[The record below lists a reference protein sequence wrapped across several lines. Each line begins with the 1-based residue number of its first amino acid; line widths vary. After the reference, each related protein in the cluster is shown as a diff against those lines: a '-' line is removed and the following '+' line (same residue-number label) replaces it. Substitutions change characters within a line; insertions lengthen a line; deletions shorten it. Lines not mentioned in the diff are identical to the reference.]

1 MRLKRYLWSL
11 ILGAVLVLNAAS
23 AFALNT
29 VKNIRTG
36 VQSDGIRI
44 VFDGSEKFDYDAFL
58 LDNPYRLVIDVKNAQ
73 FSGNPTVA
81 ANALIKSFRLGELS
95 GGKGKRLVF
104 ELRDN
109 AVIKRK
115 FAIEPEKGK
124 TNWRLVVDLT
134 TSDGTAPT
142 RTASKPVAAAPA
154 KTVATTQASTKPV
167 VIANK
172 PVAKA
177 TPSNYQPKDPKRKKI
192 VVLDPGH
199 GGKDPGAI
207 GRSWRTYEKNITLS
221 MGKELKKQLEA
232 KGFKVYM
239 TRSTDIFIPLRK
251 RVAIARSYH
260 ADLFISLHADS
271 TYNRNA
277 QGLSIYTLSETASD
291 KEAAA
296 LAERENK
303 ADIID
308 GMDFSDNSPEI
319 NDVLISLS
327 QNDSRNKSSKFAGYV
342 VGEMKKQVKL
352 VNNTH
357 KFAGFAVL
365 KAPDI
370 PSVLVELGYLSN
382 YTEETYLRQPNYRSK
397 LAASI
402 TRAVV
407 RYFSDPEISS
417 SI

>member
-1 MRLKRYLWSL
+1 MKLRWYFY
-11 ILGAVLVLNAAS
+11 ALVIGLMCLLHTAA
-23 AFALNT
+23 AEALNM

-36 VQSDGIRI
+36 QQPDGIRI
-44 VFDGSEKFDYDAFL
+44 VFDGTEKFSYDAFL
-58 LDNPYRLVIDVKNAQ
+58 LDNPYRLVIDVNNAQ
-73 FSGNPTVA
+73 FANKLNVKP
-81 ANALIKSFRLGELS
+81 NALIRGFRIGELS

-104 ELRDN
+104 ELKDN

-115 FAIEPEKGK
+115 FAIEPDGTQK
-124 TNWRLVVDLT
+124 NWRLVVDLSKQDIPAAT
-134 TSDGTAPT
+134 KAVTVAP
-142 RTASKPVAAAPA
+142 ASKGSV
-154 KTVATTQASTKPV
+154 ST
-167 VIANK
+167 
-172 PVAKA
+172 
-177 TPSNYQPKDPKRKKI
+177 YQPRDPKRKKI

-239 TRSTDIFIPLRK
+239 TRATDIFIPLRK

-277 QGLSIYTLSETASD
+277 QGLSIYTLSENASD

-342 VGEMKKQVKL
+342 VDEMKRIVKL

-370 PSVLVELGYLSN
+370 PSVLVELGYVSN
-382 YTEETYLRQPNYRSK
+382 YTEEKNLRQPAYRSK
-397 LAASI
+397 LAAAI
-402 TRAVV
+402 VRAVV
-407 RYFSDPEISS
+407 KYFNDPEISS

>member
-1 MRLKRYLWSL
+1 MVNLMYCKRFFLA
-11 ILGAVLVLNAAS
+11 ILLALSCVFYAVNS
-23 AFALNT
+23 FAVNR
-29 VKNIRTG
+29 VSDIRTG
-36 VQSDGIRI
+36 HQSDGIRI
-44 VFDGSEKFDYDAFL
+44 VFDGTEKFQYDAFL
-58 LDNPYRLVIDVKNAQ
+58 LGNPERLVIDLKNAT
-73 FSGNPTVA
+73 FASTPKVR
-81 ANALIKSFRLGELS
+81 ANALIKSFRMGDIG

-104 ELRDN
+104 ELNNN
-109 AVIKRK
+109 ANIKRK
-115 FAIEPEKGK
+115 FALEPTGAQR
-124 TNWRLVVDLT
+124 NWRLVIDLST
-134 TSDGTAPT
+134 QGISSNP
-142 RTASKPVAAAPA
+142 KPAANA
-154 KTVATTQASTKPV
+154 ATYKP
-167 VIANK
+167 N
-172 PVAKA
+172 PH
-177 TPSNYQPKDPKRKKI
+177 RKKI

-207 GRSWRTYEKNITLS
+207 GRSYKTYEKNVTLS
-221 MGKELKKQLEA
+221 MGKELRKQLEA

-239 TRSTDIFIPLRK
+239 TRSTDIFIPLRQ

-271 TYNRNA
+271 TYNRKA

-327 QNDSRNKSSKFAGYV
+327 QNDSRNKSSKFAAYV
-342 VGEMKKQVKL
+342 VNEMRRIVKL
-352 VNNTH
+352 VTNTH

-382 YTEETYLRQPNYRSK
+382 HNEEKALRDPSYRKK
-397 LAASI
+397 LAVAI
-402 TRAVV
+402 AKAVEV
-407 RYFSDPEISS
+407 YFKDPEISS

>member
-1 MRLKRYLWSL
+1 MKTCHL
-11 ILGAVLVLNAAS
+11 INIKNFFRIAVWAICFCLAFAQGAS
-23 AFALNT
+23 ASN
-29 VKNIRTG
+29 VIKDIRLGNQNDG
-36 VQSDGIRI
+36 VRI
-44 VFDGSEKFDYDAFL
+44 VLDGSEKFAYDAFL
-58 LDNPYRLVIDVKNAQ
+58 LGNPSRLVIDLKDAVWQNAPKVSKNNII
-73 FSGNPTVA
+73 SGFRA
-81 ANALIKSFRLGELS
+81 ADLS
-95 GGKGKRLVF
+95 QGKKGKRLVF
-104 ELRDN
+104 ELKNN
-109 AVIKRK
+109 ANIKRK
-115 FAIEPEKGK
+115 FMLEPQAGQK
-124 TNWRLVVDLT
+124 NWRLVLDLS
-134 TSDGTAPT
+134 TSGTVQPSKAPVI
-142 RTASKPVAAAPA
+142 K
-154 KTVATTQASTKPV
+154 TQAR
-167 VIANK
+167 
-172 PVAKA
+172 
-177 TPSNYQPKDPKRKKI
+177 PSPQKRKKI

-207 GRSWRTYEKNITLS
+207 GRSFKTYEKNITLS
-221 MGKELKKQLEA
+221 MGQELKRQLEA

-271 TYNRNA
+271 TLNRKA
-277 QGLSIYTLSETASD
+277 QGLSIYTLSENASD
-291 KEAAA
+291 KEAEA

-342 VGEMKKQVKL
+342 VNEMKQRVKL
-352 VNNTH
+352 VSNAH

-382 YTEETYLRQPNYRSK
+382 YSEEKFLRQPAYRKK
-397 LAASI
+397 LGEAI
-402 TRAVV
+402 TKAVM
-407 RYFSDPEISS
+407 RYFNDPEVASAL
-417 SI
+417 

>member
-1 MRLKRYLWSL
+1 MKLTTILKRFVWC
-11 ILGAVLVLNAAS
+11 AFFMCVALNAYAV
-23 AFALNT
+23 NT
-29 VKNIRTG
+29 VTSVRTG
-36 VQSDGIRI
+36 KQTDGFR
-44 VFDGSEKFDYDAFL
+44 VVLDGTEKFQYDVFL
-58 LDNPYRLVIDVKNAQ
+58 LGNPNRLVVDVKNVQ
-73 FSGNPTVA
+73 INGNPKIP
-81 ANALIKSFRLGELS
+81 ANELIKSFRIGELS

-104 ELRDN
+104 ELKGN
-109 AVIKRK
+109 ANIKRK
-115 FAIEPEKGK
+115 FQLDPQAGR
-124 TNWRLVVDLT
+124 TNWRLVIDLSKQGISVQPQAAKNSSSY
-134 TSDGTAPT
+134 TSNP
-142 RTASKPVAAAPA
+142 R
-154 KTVATTQASTKPV
+154 
-167 VIANK
+167 
-172 PVAKA
+172 
-177 TPSNYQPKDPKRKKI
+177 RKKI

-207 GRSWRTYEKNITLS
+207 GRSFKTYEKNITLS
-221 MGKELKKQLEA
+221 MGKELRKQLEA
-232 KGFKVYM
+232 KGFQVYM
-239 TRSTDIFIPLRK
+239 TRSTDIFIPLRQ
-251 RVAIARSYH
+251 RVRIARNYH

-277 QGLSIYTLSETASD
+277 RGLSMYTLSETASD
-291 KEAAA
+291 KEAEA

-327 QNDSRNKSSKFAGYV
+327 QNDSRNKSSKFAAYV

-382 YTEETYLRQPNYRSK
+382 YTEEKYLRDAGYRKK
-397 LAASI
+397 LGAAI
-402 TRAVV
+402 TRAVMS
-407 RYFSDPEISS
+407 YFSDPEVAS

>member
-1 MRLKRYLWSL
+1 MKLKRYLWTL
-11 ILGAVLVLNAAS
+11 ILGWALFFNAAA
-23 AFALNT
+23 AFSLNT

-36 VQSDGIRI
+36 KQPDGIRI
-44 VFDGSEKFDYDAFL
+44 VFDGNEKFDYDAFL

-73 FSGNPTVA
+73 FTGNPNVA

-104 ELRDN
+104 ELKDN

-124 TNWRLVVDLT
+124 SNWRLVVDLA
-134 TSDGTAPT
+134 TSDGSAPVQPKVTTATAP
-142 RTASKPVAAAPA
+142 SKPVI
-154 KTVATTQASTKPV
+154 KGSV
-167 VIANK
+167 
-172 PVAKA
+172 
-177 TPSNYQPKDPKRKKI
+177 SNYQPKDPKRKKI

-207 GRSWRTYEKNITLS
+207 GRSWRTYEKNVTLS

-327 QNDSRNKSSKFAGYV
+327 QNDSRNKSSKFAAYV
-342 VGEMKKQVKL
+342 VDEMRKQVKL

-407 RYFSDPEISS
+407 KYFSDPEISS

>member
-1 MRLKRYLWSL
+1 M
-11 ILGAVLVLNAAS
+11 
-23 AFALNT
+23 
-29 VKNIRTG
+29 
-36 VQSDGIRI
+36 
-44 VFDGSEKFDYDAFL
+44 
-58 LDNPYRLVIDVKNAQ
+58 LDSPNRLVIDLKNATV
-73 FSGNPTVA
+73 SGSPKVA
-81 ANALIKSFRLGELS
+81 KNRLISDFRVGNKPDI
-95 GGKGKRLVF
+95 KGKRLVF
-104 ELRDN
+104 DIN
-109 AVIKRK
+109 NNVNIKKK
-115 FAIEPEKGK
+115 FTIEPQAGQK
-124 TNWRLVVDLT
+124 NWRLVIDLSSQGL
-134 TSDGTAPT
+134 SD
-142 RTASKPVAAAPA
+142 
-154 KTVATTQASTKPV
+154 
-167 VIANK
+167 
-172 PVAKA
+172 
-177 TPSNYQPKDPKRKKI
+177 PSPKSNLKNAYSGAVKRKKI

-207 GRSWRTYEKNITLS
+207 GRSYRTYEKNITLS

-260 ADLFISLHADS
+260 ADLFISIHADS
-271 TYNRNA
+271 AANRSA
-277 QGLSIYTLSETASD
+277 RGLSVYTLSETASD

-342 VGEMKKQVKL
+342 VNEMRQKVKL
-352 VNNTH
+352 VSNAH

-370 PSVLVELGYLSN
+370 PSVLIELGYLSN
-382 YTEETYLRQPNYRSK
+382 YTEEKSLRQPAYRRK
-397 LAASI
+397 LGEAI
-402 TRAVV
+402 TKSVV
-407 RYFSDPEISS
+407 RYFKDPEVAAAL
-417 SI
+417 

>member
-1 MRLKRYLWSL
+1 MKLHRYLCAL
-11 ILGAVLVLNAAS
+11 FVGFICLFYTLTAE
-23 AFALNT
+23 ALNM

-36 VQSDGIRI
+36 QQSDGVRI
-44 VFDGSEKFDYDAFL
+44 VFDGTEKFNYDAFL
-58 LDNPYRLVIDVKNAQ
+58 LDNPYRLVIDVNNAQ
-73 FSGNPTVA
+73 FERKINVSP
-81 ANALIKSFRLGELS
+81 NALIRSFRIGELS
-95 GGKGKRLVF
+95 GGKGKRIVF
-104 ELRDN
+104 ELKNN
-109 AVIKRK
+109 AVMKRK
-115 FAIEPEKGK
+115 FAIEPSGAQK
-124 TNWRLVVDLT
+124 NWRLVIDLSRQDVT
-134 TSDGTAPT
+134 TS
-142 RTASKPVAAAPA
+142 
-154 KTVATTQASTKPV
+154 
-167 VIANK
+167 
-172 PVAKA
+172 AKA
-177 TPSNYQPKDPKRKKI
+177 ISSTSKGSVSTYQPRDPKRKKI

-260 ADLFISLHADS
+260 ADLYISLHADS
-271 TYNRNA
+271 TVNRNA

-342 VGEMKKQVKL
+342 VGEMKRIVKL

-365 KAPDI
+365 KAPDV
-370 PSVLVELGYLSN
+370 PSVLVELGYVSN
-382 YTEETYLRQPNYRSK
+382 YTEEKNLRLPAYRSK
-397 LAASI
+397 LAAAI

-407 RYFSDPEISS
+407 KYFSDPEISS

>member
-1 MRLKRYLWSL
+1 MVNLMYFRKFLMAIFVTLFCVL
-11 ILGAVLVLNAAS
+11 FAVNG
-23 AFALNT
+23 FALNRISD
-29 VKNIRTG
+29 IRTG
-36 VQSDGIRI
+36 HQSDGIRI
-44 VFDGSEKFDYDAFL
+44 VFDGTEKFQYDAFL
-58 LDNPYRLVIDVKNAQ
+58 LGNPNRLVIDLKNAS
-73 FSGNPTVA
+73 FASTPKVR
-81 ANALIKSFRLGELS
+81 ANALIKSFRMGDVG

-104 ELRDN
+104 ELNGN
-109 AVIKRK
+109 ANIKRK
-115 FAIEPEKGK
+115 FALEPTGAQS
-124 TNWRLVVDLT
+124 NWRLVIDL
-134 TSDGTAPT
+134 SAQGI
-142 RTASKPVAAAPA
+142 SSS
-154 KTVATTQASTKPV
+154 Q
-167 VIANK
+167 
-172 PVAKA
+172 KA
-177 TPSNYQPKDPKRKKI
+177 TANSSGSYKPNPHRKKI

-207 GRSWRTYEKNITLS
+207 GRSYKTYEKNITLS
-221 MGKELKKQLEA
+221 MGKELRKQLEA
-232 KGFKVYM
+232 RGFKVHM
-239 TRSTDIFIPLRK
+239 TRSTDIFIPLRQ

-327 QNDSRNKSSKFAGYV
+327 QNDSRNKSSKFAAYV
-342 VGEMKKQVKL
+342 VNEMRRVVKL
-352 VNNTH
+352 VANTH
-357 KFAGFAVL
+357 RFAGFAVL

-382 YTEETYLRQPNYRSK
+382 HNEEKALRDPSYRKK
-397 LAASI
+397 LAVSI
-402 TRAVV
+402 AKAVEV
-407 RYFSDPEISS
+407 YFKDPEISS

>member
-1 MRLKRYLWSL
+1 MNLMYCKRFFLA
-11 ILGAVLVLNAAS
+11 ILLALSCVFYAVNS
-23 AFALNT
+23 FAVNR
-29 VKNIRTG
+29 VSDIRTG
-36 VQSDGIRI
+36 HQSDGIRI
-44 VFDGSEKFDYDAFL
+44 VFDGTEKFQYDAFL
-58 LDNPYRLVIDVKNAQ
+58 LGNPERLVIDLKNAT
-73 FSGNPTVA
+73 FASTPKVR
-81 ANALIKSFRLGELS
+81 ANALIKSFRMGDIG

-104 ELRDN
+104 ELNNN
-109 AVIKRK
+109 ANIKRK
-115 FAIEPEKGK
+115 FALEPTGAQR
-124 TNWRLVVDLT
+124 NWRLVIDLST
-134 TSDGTAPT
+134 QGISSNP
-142 RTASKPVAAAPA
+142 KPAANA
-154 KTVATTQASTKPV
+154 ATYKP
-167 VIANK
+167 N
-172 PVAKA
+172 PH
-177 TPSNYQPKDPKRKKI
+177 RKKI

-207 GRSWRTYEKNITLS
+207 GRSYKTYEKNVTLS
-221 MGKELKKQLEA
+221 MGKELRKQLEA

-239 TRSTDIFIPLRK
+239 TRSTDIFIPLRQ

-271 TYNRNA
+271 TYNRKA

-327 QNDSRNKSSKFAGYV
+327 QNDSRNKSSKFAAYV
-342 VGEMKKQVKL
+342 VSEMRRIVKL
-352 VNNTH
+352 VTNTH

-382 YTEETYLRQPNYRSK
+382 HNEEKALRDPSYRKK
-397 LAASI
+397 LAVAI
-402 TRAVV
+402 AKAVEA
-407 RYFSDPEISS
+407 YFKDPEISS

>member
-1 MRLKRYLWSL
+1 MMTMNLKNIKNTLAAAL
-11 ILGAVLVLNAAS
+11 FALVFAVCTAGTAS
-23 AFALNT
+23 AANT
-29 VKNIRTG
+29 VKDIRVG
-36 VQSDGIRI
+36 QQRDGIRI
-44 VFDGSEKFDYDAFL
+44 VLDGTEKFNYDVFL
-58 LDNPYRLVIDVKNAQ
+58 LGSPNRLVIDVKNAGLAGKTNVTANQ
-73 FSGNPTVA
+73 VISG
-81 ANALIKSFRLGELS
+81 FRTGELAES
-95 GGKGKRLVF
+95 KGKRLVF
-104 ELRDN
+104 TLKNE
-109 AVIKRK
+109 VSIKKKFILEPTAGRK
-115 FAIEPEKGK
+115 D
-124 TNWRLVVDLT
+124 WRLVIDLST
-134 TSDGTAPT
+134 QGLSAP
-142 RTASKPVAAAPA
+142 SSNV
-154 KTVATTQASTKPV
+154 STK
-167 VIANK
+167 
-172 PVAKA
+172 A
-177 TPSNYQPKDPKRKKI
+177 TMAGAPRRQKI

-207 GRSWRTYEKNITLS
+207 GRSYKTYEKNIVLS
-221 MGKELKKQLEA
+221 LGQTLKKDLEA

-271 TYNRNA
+271 TVNRKA
-277 QGLSIYTLSETASD
+277 QGFSIYTLSENASD

-342 VGEMKKQVKL
+342 VSEAQKQVKL
-352 VNNTH
+352 VSNAH

-370 PSVLVELGYLSN
+370 PSVLIELGYLSN
-382 YTEETYLRQPNYRSK
+382 YNEEKFLRQPAYRKK
-397 LAASI
+397 LSEAI
-402 TRAVV
+402 TRSVV
-407 RYFSDPEISS
+407 RYFKDPEISS
-417 SI
+417 AL

>member
-1 MRLKRYLWSL
+1 MVNLMYFRKFLMAIFVTLFCVL
-11 ILGAVLVLNAAS
+11 FAVNG
-23 AFALNT
+23 FALNRISD
-29 VKNIRTG
+29 IRTG
-36 VQSDGIRI
+36 HQSDGIRI
-44 VFDGSEKFDYDAFL
+44 VFDGTEKFQYDAFL
-58 LDNPYRLVIDVKNAQ
+58 LGNPNRLVIDLKNAS
-73 FSGNPTVA
+73 FASTPKVR
-81 ANALIKSFRLGELS
+81 ANALIKSFRMGDVG

-104 ELRDN
+104 ELNGN
-109 AVIKRK
+109 ANIKRK
-115 FAIEPEKGK
+115 FALEPTGAQS
-124 TNWRLVVDLT
+124 NWRLVIDL
-134 TSDGTAPT
+134 SAQGI
-142 RTASKPVAAAPA
+142 SSN
-154 KTVATTQASTKPV
+154 Q
-167 VIANK
+167 
-172 PVAKA
+172 KA
-177 TPSNYQPKDPKRKKI
+177 TANSSGSYKPNPHRKKI

-207 GRSWRTYEKNITLS
+207 GRSYKTYEKNITLS
-221 MGKELKKQLEA
+221 MGKELRKQLEA
-232 KGFKVYM
+232 RGFKVHM
-239 TRSTDIFIPLRK
+239 TRSTDIFIPLRQ

-327 QNDSRNKSSKFAGYV
+327 QNDSRNKSSKFAAYV
-342 VGEMKKQVKL
+342 VNEMRRVVKVL
-352 VNNTH
+352 ANTH
-357 KFAGFAVL
+357 RFAGFAVL

-382 YTEETYLRQPNYRSK
+382 HAEEKALRDPSYRKK
-397 LAASI
+397 LAVSI
-402 TRAVV
+402 AKAVEV
-407 RYFSDPEISS
+407 YFKDPEISS

>member
-1 MRLKRYLWSL
+1 MKLTKILKRFVWC
-11 ILGAVLVLNAAS
+11 AVFICMALNAYAV
-23 AFALNT
+23 NT
-29 VKNIRTG
+29 VTNVRTG
-36 VQSDGIRI
+36 KQTDGLR
-44 VFDGSEKFDYDAFL
+44 VVLDGTEKFQYDAFL
-58 LDNPYRLVIDVKNAQ
+58 LGNPNRLVIDVKNVQ
-73 FSGNPTVA
+73 INGNPKIP
-81 ANALIKSFRLGELS
+81 ANELIKSFRIGELS

-104 ELRDN
+104 ELKDN
-109 AVIKRK
+109 ANIKRK
-115 FAIEPEKGK
+115 FQLDPQAGR
-124 TNWRLVVDLT
+124 TNWRLVIDL
-134 TSDGTAPT
+134 
-142 RTASKPVAAAPA
+142 SKQGISVQPQAA
-154 KTVATTQASTKPV
+154 KNSSSYKP
-167 VIANK
+167 N
-172 PVAKA
+172 
-177 TPSNYQPKDPKRKKI
+177 PKRKKI

-207 GRSWRTYEKNITLS
+207 GRSFKTYEKNITLS
-221 MGKELKKQLEA
+221 MGKELRKQLEA
-232 KGFKVYM
+232 KGFQVYM
-239 TRSTDIFIPLRK
+239 TRSTDIFIPLRQ
-251 RVAIARSYH
+251 RVRIARNYH

-277 QGLSIYTLSETASD
+277 RGLSIYTLSETASD

-327 QNDSRNKSSKFAGYV
+327 QNDSRNKSSKFAAYV

-382 YTEETYLRQPNYRSK
+382 YTEEKYLRDAGYRKK
-397 LAASI
+397 LGAAI

-407 RYFSDPEISS
+407 SYFADPEVAS

>member
-44 VFDGSEKFDYDAFL
+44 VFDGSEKFNYDAFL

-73 FSGNPTVA
+73 FSGNPNVA
-81 ANALIKSFRLGELS
+81 ANALIRSFRLGELS

-104 ELRDN
+104 ELKDN

-124 TNWRLVVDLT
+124 SNWRLVVDLAT
-134 TSDGTAPT
+134 ADGSAPT
-142 RTASKPVAAAPA
+142 RTTSKPVAAAPA
-154 KTVATTQASTKPV
+154 PAKPAIKGSV
-167 VIANK
+167 
-172 PVAKA
+172 
-177 TPSNYQPKDPKRKKI
+177 SNYQPKDPKRKKI

-221 MGKELKKQLEA
+221 TGQELKKQLEA
-232 KGFKVYM
+232 KGFRVYM

-271 TYNRNA
+271 TYNRKA

-327 QNDSRNKSSKFAGYV
+327 QNDSRNKSSKFAAYV
-342 VGEMKKQVKL
+342 VDEMRKQVKL

-382 YTEETYLRQPNYRSK
+382 YTEETYLRQPSYRSK

-407 RYFSDPEISS
+407 KYFSDPEISS

>member
-1 MRLKRYLWSL
+1 MRFMRGLQT
-11 ILGAVLVLNAAS
+11 ILLAVMLLMHAS
-23 AFALNT
+23 AAFALNT
-29 VKNIRTG
+29 VKNVRTG
-36 VQSDGIRI
+36 RQPDGIRI
-44 VFDGSEKFDYDAFL
+44 VFDGSEKFNYDAFL
-58 LDNPYRLVIDVKNAQ
+58 LDNPYRLVIDVHNAVV
-73 FSGNPTVA
+73 SGNPKVA
-81 ANALIKSFRLGELS
+81 ENALIKNFRLGELS

-104 ELRDN
+104 ELKDN

-115 FAIEPEKGK
+115 FAIEPEKGQ

-134 TSDGTAPT
+134 TPDGTAPKHIISKSV
-142 RTASKPVAAAPA
+142 AAPSKPV
-154 KTVATTQASTKPV
+154 V
-167 VIANK
+167 
-172 PVAKA
+172 KA
-177 TPSNYQPKDPKRKKI
+177 TASNYQPKDPKRKKI

-239 TRSTDIFIPLRK
+239 TRATDIFIPLRK

-271 TYNRNA
+271 TVNRNA
-277 QGLSIYTLSETASD
+277 QGLSIYTLSENASD

-327 QNDSRNKSSKFAGYV
+327 QNDSRNKSSKFAAYV
-342 VGEMKKQVKL
+342 VDEMKRQVKL

-370 PSVLVELGYLSN
+370 PSVLVELGYVSN
-382 YTEETYLRQPNYRSK
+382 YTEEKLLRQPDYRKK
-397 LAASI
+397 LAISI
-402 TRAVV
+402 MRAVV
-407 RYFSDPEISS
+407 KYFNDPEIAS

>member
-1 MRLKRYLWSL
+1 MLKKCLGLL
-11 ILGAVLVLNAAS
+11 IFFAMLF
-23 AFALNT
+23 AFASQALAINR
-29 VKNIRTG
+29 VSNIRTG
-36 VQSDGIRI
+36 KQADGIRL
-44 VFDGSEKFDYDAFL
+44 VFDGTEKFQYDAFL
-58 LDNPYRLVIDVKNAQ
+58 LDNPNRLVIDLKNVV
-73 FSGNPTVA
+73 FNSTPKVA
-81 ANALIKSFRLGELS
+81 ANALIRSFRLGELS

-104 ELRDN
+104 ELKEN
-109 AVIKRK
+109 ANIKRK
-115 FAIEPEKGK
+115 FALEPQAGQK
-124 TNWRLVVDLT
+124 NWRLVVDLT
-134 TSDGTAPT
+134 TQGISSNP
-142 RTASKPVAAAPA
+142 KPAAVSSVKSVSYQA
-154 KTVATTQASTKPV
+154 KPRRQ
-167 VIANK
+167 
-172 PVAKA
+172 
-177 TPSNYQPKDPKRKKI
+177 KI

-207 GRSWRTYEKNITLS
+207 GRSYRTYEKNITLS

-239 TRSTDIFIPLRK
+239 TRSTDVFIPLRK

-291 KEAAA
+291 KEAEA

-327 QNDSRNKSSKFAGYV
+327 QNDSRNKSSKFAAYV
-342 VGEMKKQVKL
+342 VNEMKKIVKL

-382 YTEETYLRQPNYRSK
+382 YTEEKYLRDASYRKK
-397 LAASI
+397 LGQAI

-407 RYFSDPEISS
+407 NYFSDPEISS

>member
-1 MRLKRYLWSL
+1 MMKMNLKHWKSKLV
-11 ILGAVLVLNAAS
+11 GGVVLLALLFLCALPV
-23 AFALNT
+23 FAQNT
-29 VKNIRTG
+29 IKDVRIG
-36 VQSDGIRI
+36 QQVDGIRI
-44 VFDGSEKFDYDAFL
+44 VLDGTEKFNYDAFL
-58 LDNPYRLVIDVKNAQ
+58 LDSPNRLVIDVKNATLAKM
-73 FSGNPTVA
+73 PKVA
-81 ANALIKSFRLGELS
+81 ANKIISGFRAGDLAKSN
-95 GGKGKRLVF
+95 GKRLVF
-104 ELRDN
+104 TLN
-109 AVIKRK
+109 NNVNIKKK
-115 FAIEPEKGK
+115 FAIEPNAAQK
-124 TNWRLVVDLT
+124 NWRLVLDL
-134 TSDGTAPT
+134 SSLGFSAPS
-142 RTASKPVAAAPA
+142 ANV
-154 KTVATTQASTKPV
+154 STK
-167 VIANK
+167 A
-172 PVAKA
+172 A
-177 TPSNYQPKDPKRKKI
+177 TVGNTRKQKI

-207 GRSWRTYEKNITLS
+207 GRSFKTYEKNITLS
-221 MGKELKKQLEA
+221 MGRELKKHLES

-251 RVAIARSYH
+251 RVDIARGYH

-271 TYNRNA
+271 AANRKA
-277 QGLSIYTLSETASD
+277 QGLSVYTLSETASD

-308 GMDFSDNSPEI
+308 GLDFSDNSPEI

-342 VGEMKKQVKL
+342 VNDMQKQVKL
-352 VNNTH
+352 VSNAH

-382 YTEETYLRQPNYRSK
+382 YSEEKFLRQPSYRQK
-397 LAASI
+397 LAESI

-407 RYFSDPEISS
+407 RYFKDPEVAS

>member
-1 MRLKRYLWSL
+1 MVNLMYCKRFFLA
-11 ILGAVLVLNAAS
+11 ILLALSCVFYAVNS
-23 AFALNT
+23 FAVNR
-29 VKNIRTG
+29 VSDIRTG
-36 VQSDGIRI
+36 HQSDGIRI
-44 VFDGSEKFDYDAFL
+44 VFDGTEKFQYDAFL
-58 LDNPYRLVIDVKNAQ
+58 LGNPERLVIDLKNAT
-73 FSGNPTVA
+73 FASTPKVR
-81 ANALIKSFRLGELS
+81 ANALIKSFRMGDIG

-104 ELRDN
+104 ELNNN
-109 AVIKRK
+109 ANIKRK
-115 FAIEPEKGK
+115 FALEPTGAQR
-124 TNWRLVVDLT
+124 NWRLVIDLST
-134 TSDGTAPT
+134 QGISSNP
-142 RTASKPVAAAPA
+142 KPAANA
-154 KTVATTQASTKPV
+154 ATYKP
-167 VIANK
+167 N
-172 PVAKA
+172 PH
-177 TPSNYQPKDPKRKKI
+177 RKKI

-207 GRSWRTYEKNITLS
+207 GRSYKTYEKNVTLS
-221 MGKELKKQLEA
+221 MGKELRKQLEA

-239 TRSTDIFIPLRK
+239 TRSTDIFIPLRQ

-271 TYNRNA
+271 TYNRKA

-327 QNDSRNKSSKFAGYV
+327 QNDSRNKSSKFAAYV
-342 VGEMKKQVKL
+342 VSEMRRIVKL
-352 VNNTH
+352 VTNTH

-382 YTEETYLRQPNYRSK
+382 HNEEKALRDPSYRKK
-397 LAASI
+397 LAVAI
-402 TRAVV
+402 AKAVEV
-407 RYFSDPEISS
+407 YFKDPEISS

>member
-1 MRLKRYLWSL
+1 MVNLMYCKRFFLA
-11 ILGAVLVLNAAS
+11 ILLALSCVFYAVNS
-23 AFALNT
+23 FAVNR
-29 VKNIRTG
+29 VSDIRTG
-36 VQSDGIRI
+36 HQSDGIRI
-44 VFDGSEKFDYDAFL
+44 VFDGTEKFQYDAFL
-58 LDNPYRLVIDVKNAQ
+58 LGNPERLVIDLKNAT
-73 FSGNPTVA
+73 FASTPKVR
-81 ANALIKSFRLGELS
+81 ANALIKSFRMGDIG

-104 ELRDN
+104 ELNNN
-109 AVIKRK
+109 ANIKRK
-115 FAIEPEKGK
+115 FALEPTGAQR
-124 TNWRLVVDLT
+124 NWRLVIDLST
-134 TSDGTAPT
+134 QGISSNP
-142 RTASKPVAAAPA
+142 KPAANA
-154 KTVATTQASTKPV
+154 ATYKP
-167 VIANK
+167 N
-172 PVAKA
+172 PH
-177 TPSNYQPKDPKRKKI
+177 RKKI

-207 GRSWRTYEKNITLS
+207 GRSYKTYEKNVTLS
-221 MGKELKKQLEA
+221 MGKELRKQLEA

-239 TRSTDIFIPLRK
+239 TRSTDIFIPLRQ

-271 TYNRNA
+271 TYNRKA

-327 QNDSRNKSSKFAGYV
+327 QNDSRNKSSKFAAYV
-342 VGEMKKQVKL
+342 VSEMRRIVKL
-352 VNNTH
+352 VTNTH

-382 YTEETYLRQPNYRSK
+382 HNEEKALRDPSYRKK
-397 LAASI
+397 LAVAI
-402 TRAVV
+402 AKAVEA
-407 RYFSDPEISS
+407 YFKDPEISS